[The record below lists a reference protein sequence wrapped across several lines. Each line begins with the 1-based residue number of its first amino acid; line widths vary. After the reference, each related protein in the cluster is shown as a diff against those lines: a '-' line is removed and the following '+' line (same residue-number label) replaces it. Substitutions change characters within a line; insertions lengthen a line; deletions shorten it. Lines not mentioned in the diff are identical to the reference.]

1 MHNFN
6 SKKCS
11 KKSLL
16 YNEVNEKD
24 QAKIEER
31 KEDQVKIEERK
42 EDQVKIEERKEDS
55 ATAVHQPC
63 GDNQI
68 DDSDIYK
75 PINIKTIAEIINTGL
90 RLTAF

>member
-24 QAKIEER
+24 QA
-31 KEDQVKIEERK
+31 KIEERK